1 MTTAISIDAVNDMD
15 RTAFV
20 RAFGKIYEHSPW
32 VAELAWASRPFAGRA
47 AIADAMQLAVGKADR
62 QQVLALLRAH
72 PRLGILSSLTEQSH
86 TEQVSAGLSAAA
98 ASDREQLA
106 RLNDAYEKKFN
117 FPFIVSVK
125 GMSVGEIIDACGL
138 RLERNAE
145 SEFDECLR
153 QVFRIAGFRLAD
165 RVAGNDPT

>member
-72 PRLGILSSLTEQSH
+72 PRLGILSSLT
-86 TEQVSAGLSAAA
+86 
-98 ASDREQLA
+98 
-106 RLNDAYEKKFN
+106 
-117 FPFIVSVK
+117 
-125 GMSVGEIIDACGL
+125 
-138 RLERNAE
+138 
-145 SEFDECLR
+145 
-153 QVFRIAGFRLAD
+153 
-165 RVAGNDPT
+165 